1 MITRKLNVQE
11 LFDILQQEYLIC
23 RLRADIYMKAHLKEY
38 WDKVAIGKKK
48 KILDIAKRNQLPC
61 IFDHAQIKE
70 EYSKKVFREK
80 GYPRFYYTSQETK
93 DQQEYWDLWN
103 YYYKDSIVKVF
114 FDEDSEPEE
123 GKVIKNN
130 IEEKQIEVQ
139 INERAYVVS
148 MNRVTRIL

>member
-23 RLRADIYMKAHLKEY
+23 RLRADIYMKTHLKEY

-61 IFDHAQIKE
+61 IFDHQQIRE

-103 YYYKDSIVKVF
+103 YYYKDSPVKVF
-114 FDEDSEPEE
+114 FGDETEPEV

-130 IEEKQIEVQ
+130 IDERQIEVQ
-139 INERAYVVS
+139 IDERAYIVS
-148 MNRVTRIL
+148 MDNVTRIL